1 MKKSIFTLTF
11 LSGLFATQAFAQIS
25 LSNDGYAFD
34 GCSNQGSYNLSVQ
47 SVKPR
52 PSGRGCKDWCFSTK
66 YLHDS

>member
-34 GCSNQGSYNLSVQ
+34 GCSNQGSYNLSVE
-47 SVKPR
+47 SVKHWHSCR
-52 PSGRGCKDWCFSTK
+52 
-66 YLHDS
+66 